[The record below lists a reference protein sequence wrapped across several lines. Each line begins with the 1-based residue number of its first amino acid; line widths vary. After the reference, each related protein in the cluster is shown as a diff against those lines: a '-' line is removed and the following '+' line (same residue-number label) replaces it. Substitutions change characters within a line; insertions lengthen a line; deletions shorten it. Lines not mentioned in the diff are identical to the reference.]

1 MVGLISLAV
10 FILLGVTALWVKGI
24 DDMHKNHP
32 DYKGE
37 DLFGEEEISYSQL
50 DEFTIEFED
59 WIRVCKLK
67 QRPYDFE
74 DIEKLLEIYKEEK
87 DL

>member
-1 MVGLISLAV
+1 MVGLTSLAV
-10 FILLGVTALWVKGI
+10 FILLGVVALWVKGI

-37 DLFGEEEISYSQL
+37 DLFGEEKE
-50 DEFTIEFED
+50 
-59 WIRVCKLK
+59 
-67 QRPYDFE
+67 
-74 DIEKLLEIYKEEK
+74 EEK